1 MAHGQELQ
9 TRTAR
14 RDITRFFG
22 SLVGLR
28 CSLLLIAST
37 CAGRGQGLARR
48 PATNA
53 KEVAFVSPEAWS
65 TIAVGIVIL
74 VAIATSN
81 RAMRRELGGRIDQ
94 LSERIDQL
102 NERFKGLSERV
113 ARLSERFDGLNERV
127 ARLSERVDR
136 LSGRVDRLSERFGE
150 MSERIGKMGERLG
163 RVEGLL
169 EGLGLTQRRR
179 AGKEREEGAPGR
191 ALPQP

>member
-1 MAHGQELQ
+1 M
-9 TRTAR
+9 
-14 RDITRFFG
+14 
-22 SLVGLR
+22 
-28 CSLLLIAST
+28 
-37 CAGRGQGLARR
+37 
-48 PATNA
+48 
-53 KEVAFVSPEAWS
+53 SPEAWS

-102 NERFKGLSERV
+102 NERFNGLSERV
-113 ARLSERFDGLNERV
+113 DRLSERVG
-127 ARLSERVDR
+127 RLSERVDR
-136 LSGRVDRLSERFGE
+136 LNERVDRLSERFGE

-169 EGLGLTQRRR
+169 EGFGLSQRRR
-179 AGKEREEGAPGR
+179 AGKERGEGAPGR

>member
-1 MAHGQELQ
+1 M
-9 TRTAR
+9 
-14 RDITRFFG
+14 
-22 SLVGLR
+22 
-28 CSLLLIAST
+28 
-37 CAGRGQGLARR
+37 
-48 PATNA
+48 
-53 KEVAFVSPEAWS
+53 SPEAWS

-102 NERFKGLSERV
+102 NERFNGLSERV
-113 ARLSERFDGLNERV
+113 ARLI
-127 ARLSERVDR
+127 ERVDR

-179 AGKEREEGAPGR
+179 AGKERGEGAPGR